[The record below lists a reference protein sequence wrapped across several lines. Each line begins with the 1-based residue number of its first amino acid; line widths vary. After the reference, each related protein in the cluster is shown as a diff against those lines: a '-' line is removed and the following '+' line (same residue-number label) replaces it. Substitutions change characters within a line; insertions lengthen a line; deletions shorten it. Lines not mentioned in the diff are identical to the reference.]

1 MTDTQ
6 YYDLKKPGYSDF
18 ADIDDINDNMDA
30 IDAALHAHD
39 TSLGNLGDGKLDTTG
54 DAANA
59 KIGSSTA
66 SSASYPI
73 PAANDTF
80 KVILGKI
87 IKFFGDIKSAIT
99 GLSISGKTIT
109 WTKADGTTGTLT
121 TQDTTYSAVTNA
133 ANGLMTASVY
143 RNLYNITSAS
153 DSGYNAN
160 NANLVWKCNA
170 NGQPGW
176 RADANNTYTAGAGL
190 SLASGQFKHSNSV
203 TAGTAGTSS
212 ATNAQNTVAV
222 PYVTYDAQ
230 GHITAAGTHQHTIN
244 GMGASSASA
253 AGKTGLVPV
262 PTAGKHNSY
271 LRGDATWQAPQNN
284 LTTTDAGY
292 CLDARQ
298 GKVLNDKIA
307 VIGTIASAAMSAAKS
322 VSNSWTNL
330 VGVSLTAGKWLVT
343 VHAQGAAG
351 QTGKSFTI
359 GFASDSS
366 FRQSVYCADANMYS
380 ASMTDCVNL
389 SAQKTIYLNAW
400 AATSTTIGVA
410 TITAIRIQ

>member
-30 IDAALHAHD
+30 IDAALHSHD
-39 TSLGNLGDGKLDTTG
+39 TSLGNLGNGKLDKTG
-54 DAANA
+54 DAADA
-59 KIGSSTA
+59 KIGSSTT

-87 IKFFGDIKSAIT
+87 IKFFGDIKGAFVNA
-99 GLSISGKTIT
+99 SISGKTIT
-109 WTKADGTTGTLT
+109 LTKADGTTKTLT
-121 TQDTTYSAVTNA
+121 TQDTTYSAATNA
-133 ANGLMTASVY
+133 ASGLMSAGAFRSLFNRV
-143 RNLYNITSAS
+143 SAS
-153 DSGYNAN
+153 DDSYNTE
-160 NANLVWKCNA
+160 NAGKVWKCNS
-170 NGQPGW
+170 NGVPTWGTDQ
-176 RADANNTYTAGAGL
+176 NTTYTAGTGL
-190 SLASGQFKHSNSV
+190 TLTGTQFKHSNSV
-203 TAGTAGTSS
+203 TAGTAGTSA
-212 ATNAQNTVAV
+212 ATSGRNTLAV

-230 GHITAAGTHQHTIN
+230 GHVTAAGTHTHTISQ
-244 GMGASSASA
+244 MSAASASA
-253 AGKTGLVPV
+253 AGATGLVPA
-262 PTAGKHNSY
+262 PGTGKQNSY
-271 LRGDATWQAPQNN
+271 LRGDATWQSPQNN
-284 LTTTDAGY
+284 LSTVDAGY

-330 VGVSLTAGKWLVT
+330 VGVSLPAGKWLVT

-389 SAQKTIYLNAW
+389 SAQKTLYLNAW
-400 AATSTTIGVA
+400 APSSISIGVA

>member
-1 MTDTQ
+1 MTNTAN
-6 YYDLKKPGYSDF
+6 YNLKKPDYTDF
-18 ADIDDINDNMDA
+18 ADVQDLNDNADT
-30 IDAALHAHD
+30 IDEALKGLSD
-39 TSLGNLGDGKLDTTG
+39 DKLNKTG
-54 DAANA
+54 DAAGA
-59 KIGSSTA
+59 KVGSTTA
-66 SSASYPI
+66 SSAAYPI
-73 PAANDTF
+73 PAANETF

-212 ATNAQNTVAV
+212 ATSAQNTLAV

-230 GHITAAGTHQHTIN
+230 GHVTAAGTHTHTIN
-244 GMGASSASA
+244 GMGAATASA
-253 AGKTGLVPV
+253 AGKTGLVPQPV
-262 PTAGKHNSY
+262 AGRNTYY

-284 LTTTDAGY
+284 LTTTAAGLV
-292 CLDARQ
+292 LDARQ
-298 GKVLNDKIA
+298 GKALADKFTTATTGTGTLVNSSLDTSKTNIVNYVHYASLHLCMVQFDVHLKAGINTNGVAKIA
-307 VIGTIASAAMSAAKS
+307 TGLPKS
-322 VSNSWTNL
+322 VLGGNSHVCTYSGQSSGIGQFL
-330 VGVSLTAGKWLVT
+330 VDVSGVLWPWYFGTSIAGGHAFGCFTYVT
-343 VHAQGAAG
+343 QA
-351 QTGKSFTI
+351 
-359 GFASDSS
+359 
-366 FRQSVYCADANMYS
+366 
-380 ASMTDCVNL
+380 
-389 SAQKTIYLNAW
+389 
-400 AATSTTIGVA
+400 
-410 TITAIRIQ
+410 

>member
-18 ADIDDINDNMDA
+18 ADIGDINDNMDA

-39 TSLGNLGDGKLDTTG
+39 TSLGNLGDGKLDTNG
-54 DAANA
+54 DAADA
-59 KIGSSTA
+59 KIGSSTTA
-66 SSASYPI
+66 SGSYPI

-87 IKFFGDIKSAIT
+87 IKFFGDIKGAFVNA
-99 GLSISGKTIT
+99 SISGKTIT
-109 WTKADGTTGTLT
+109 LTKADGTTKTLT
-121 TQDTTYSAVTNA
+121 TQDTTYSNA
-133 ANGLMTASVY
+133 SNSTNGLLSASGFRSLFNRV
-143 RNLYNITSAS
+143 SAS
-153 DSGYNAN
+153 DDSYNTD
-160 NANLVWKCNA
+160 NAGKVWKCNS
-170 NGQPGW
+170 NGVPTWGTDQ
-176 RADANNTYTAGAGL
+176 NTTYTAGTGL
-190 SLASGQFKHSNSV
+190 ALSGTQFKHSNAV

-212 ATNAQNTVAV
+212 ATSAQNTVAV

-244 GMGASSASA
+244 GMGAATASA

-262 PTAGKHNSY
+262 PASGKQNSY

-298 GKVLNDKIA
+298 GKALNDKIA
-307 VIGTIASAAMSAAKS
+307 VIGTIASAAMSAAKG

-330 VGVSLTAGKWLVT
+330 VGVSLPAGKWLVT